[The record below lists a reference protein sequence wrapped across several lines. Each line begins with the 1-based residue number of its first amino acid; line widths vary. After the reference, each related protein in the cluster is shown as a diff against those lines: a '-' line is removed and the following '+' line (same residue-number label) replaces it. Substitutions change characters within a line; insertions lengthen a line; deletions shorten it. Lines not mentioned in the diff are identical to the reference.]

1 MPALAVGA
9 GWLGSDTDGDGG
21 GDTAGGSVVPAV
33 VEPLICAELGAP
45 PPVKCA
51 PRNTAPLT
59 VMAPSR
65 PPTSKPHPRSA
76 SRGAESSVRRGSK
89 SSALGR
95 SCFN

>member
-45 PPVKCA
+45 PPV
-51 PRNTAPLT
+51 N
-59 VMAPSR
+59 
-65 PPTSKPHPRSA
+65 
-76 SRGAESSVRRGSK
+76 VRRGTP
-89 SSALGR
+89 LR
-95 SCFN
+95 